1 MKNKKLESNMHCKA
15 VTDREG
21 GAEKKKEGEKERLH
35 CSTHK
40 AGHGWSTLWL
50 AQRRGALRQTSE
62 DEFGGHAHEVNVG
75 GPATTP

>member
-1 MKNKKLESNMHCKA
+1 MHAVRENATNSEEKERKKEERKG
-15 VTDREG
+15 E
-21 GAEKKKEGEKERLH
+21 EGEKERHH

-50 AQRRGALRQTSE
+50 SQRRGALRQTSE